1 MNCYNYEK
9 FKNNSIY
16 FALGFVT
23 SSLITSVYTSYCP
36 FRQFPS
42 MDMNILNY
50 DVHLH
55 MDTTDDDNKSV
66 NPDEKND
73 EQENDES
80 NNESAKSI
88 FEK

>member
-23 SSLITSVYTSYCP
+23 SSLITSVYKSYCP

-42 MDMNILNY
+42 IDMNILNY

-55 MDTTDDDNKSV
+55 TTDDDNKSV